1 MKVETTRKIILS
13 GNTGVGKTSLVSR
26 YVHERFLDKYPS
38 SIGVR
43 IDRKELEIKDTII
56 DMIIWDLSSKSS
68 QAEVPQSYLL
78 RTSGVIYV
86 VDISEL
92 STLDNIDTD
101 MKFFC
106 AKLPDIPI
114 LIVANKSDK
123 VNQAEITSIIDSMP
137 VKPDFISSARDSV
150 NVTEIF
156 QRLGELMLS

>member
-1 MKVETTRKIILS
+1 MGETTRKIILS

-26 YVHERFLDKYPS
+26 YVHERFLEKYPS

-43 IDRKELEIKDTII
+43 IDRKELQISHNIL

-68 QAEVPQSYLL
+68 QEEVPQSYLL
-78 RTSGVIYV
+78 RTSGAIYV
-86 VDISEL
+86 VDISEPSTFDNMVEDIAFFQKKL
-92 STLDNIDTD
+92 SG
-101 MKFFC
+101 
-106 AKLPDIPI
+106 IPI

-123 VNQAEITSIIDSMP
+123 VSPAAINFIIEEMP
-137 VKPDFISSARDSV
+137 VRPDFISSAKENI